1 MESLIDSHMLKH
13 AVIHHEARVDD
24 VKFKVEIIR
33 NHKSAFERQLH
44 EAVEILLHNKGN
56 LMNSKSEYN
65 RCSVPRL

>member
-1 MESLIDSHMLKH
+1 MESLIDSHMLKN

-44 EAVEILLHNKGN
+44 EAVEILLHIDQK
-56 LMNSKSEYN
+56 SKEEKEEAERRIKYK
-65 RCSVPRL
+65 